1 LAVEIEYSRHAL
13 VRMEERRVKPF
24 DVAIVLAEPDEVDYG
39 DDGELI
45 ARKLLHRRVVE
56 VVYVEMGET
65 RRVITV
71 MVT

>member
-1 LAVEIEYSRHAL
+1 VAIEYTHHAQ
-13 VRMEERRVKPF
+13 VRMDERKVQASE
-24 DVAIVLAEPDEVDYG
+24 VAIVLAEPDEIDYG

-45 ARKLLHRRVVE
+45 ARKRLDRRTVE
-56 VVYVEMGET
+56 VVSVELGET